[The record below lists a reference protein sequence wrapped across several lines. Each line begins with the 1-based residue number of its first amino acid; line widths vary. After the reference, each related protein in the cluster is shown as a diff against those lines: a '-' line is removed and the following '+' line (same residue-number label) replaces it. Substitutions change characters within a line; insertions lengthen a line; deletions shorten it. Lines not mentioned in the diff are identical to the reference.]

1 VTLQFNPNI
10 YREPEEDH
18 SDRDF
23 ILQALSQLGN
33 TAQTIGQNRR
43 ANDQAGFQARLGMA
57 EAQDKYGSVGARR
70 ILRPTAPPRKILGQS
85 FAGRRNGNMVN
96 GGQPMSLNQEAQPL
110 DSMDLSDPQQF
121 MQARQMYG
129 SSGVQPLLEAR
140 KYGQEAEDRD
150 LARRKTES
158 DIRKNDRAYGA
169 GGGPKLSPGY
179 RWTNDG
185 MGMEPIPGG
194 PADAKAQK
202 AQAVEQNL
210 LNGQLQNADLIM
222 GKVGQALKKVSGWT
236 AGMGSKL
243 SGIPTTDARDLAA
256 DLETIKAN
264 LGFQQLQEMRRQSPT
279 GGALGNVSER
289 ELTAL
294 QSSLTSLDQAQS
306 PEQLRRHLNEI
317 LVHYTNWKQTVQGQ
331 APMGGQPQAPGG
343 FDADKERRYQE
354 WKARQGAGR

>member
-23 ILQALSQLGN
+23 ILQALSQLGS
-33 TAQTIGQNRR
+33 TAQNLGQNRMMR
-43 ANDQAGFQARLGMA
+43 DKMAFDAENAGYDRRKSEIDILADQGP
-57 EAQDKYGSVGARR
+57 EALAYIQG
-70 ILRPTAPPRKILGQS
+70 PRKILKTPTPPLSILPSRKRQREDLELKKLQS
-85 FAGRRNGNMVN
+85 EIDKNG
-96 GGQPMSLNQEAQPL
+96 
-110 DSMDLSDPQQF
+110 
-121 MQARQMYG
+121 
-129 SSGVQPLLEAR
+129 
-140 KYGQEAEDRD
+140 
-150 LARRKTES
+150 
-158 DIRKNDRAYGA
+158 RAYG
-169 GGGPKLSPGY
+169 GGANGGMKLPPGY
-179 RWTNDG
+179 RWTQEG

-194 PADAKAQK
+194 PADAKQQK
-202 AQAVEQNL
+202 AQAMEQNL

-222 GKVGQALKKVSGWT
+222 GKVGQALKKVSNWS

-243 SGIPTTDARDLAA
+243 SGLPTTDARDLAA

-306 PEQLRRHLNEI
+306 PEQLRAHLNEI
-317 LVHYTNWKQTVQGQ
+317 LIHYTNWKNTVNGRMSAGGQ
-331 APMGGQPQAPGG
+331 MPGQPQAPTGG
-343 FDADKERRYQE
+343 GLMWNGRPLKDTPANRE
-354 WKARQGAGR
+354 WLRQQGGQQ